1 MAEGETLILESESVS
16 LDGIPMGGWSIDAV
30 CISIRGK
37 LQRDETKHAAV
48 IAYNRRKEVKDGKG
62 DCWKERAPEPTLV
75 IPNRIRLNATSQL
88 FAPWRS
94 KSETFD
100 AVWLLHPMPMRAH
113 SAAGS
118 GSICNGPS
126 LAESTPMITPVGPTL
141 PDITAA
147 DARRWRMLFVPQ
159 FAFDDVA
166 KLDAD
171 AIIVDFQD
179 AVPLSAKAAARKG
192 LRDALEAGYLRS
204 CPVIVRINERAL
216 VLEQHR
222 DLDALVG
229 CPHVSVL
236 MPTMVERPSDL
247 DQLHESLLFHEQRVG
262 IALGS
267 YRFIVLIE
275 TPAAFARIHAIAASG
290 GGRIIGLLLGG
301 GDFFRLTGA
310 VIDSDTTIDYP
321 RNKLI
326 MAARANGLAA
336 YDTPYTS
343 LRDPIGLEQDA
354 LQAKRHGFDGK
365 ACLHPNQL
373 AIVDRCLRPT
383 LTELTWA
390 RRIEHVRKHGDL
402 RTMSRRVL
410 GSKANPEAD
419 RNTDGMAIV
428 DGQLV
433 GPPHI
438 KAAQRLL
445 AREPVS
451 PPHTDTECVRGRVV
465 SHQLQRA
472 YGVGAELENPY
483 ELTITSGMRDAWVQ
497 AFYTHDPAA
506 TSVPYATQLGLSDGV
521 RMPCPFQMAL
531 YLAVSMSATHGA
543 IYHLGFR
550 QGRQHAPVL
559 VGDTIRQ
566 RIRMRSIRNTR
577 CGKRAVVTT
586 SRELVRLSD
595 DAVLFSVDKLELY
608 RVQPADLGSPSPFV
622 QDAADPEADARW
634 STLAKGSQEATAE
647 RSHIPGLGRSHERF
661 SAGELLLHTL
671 ARPMGISTNLALSTL
686 FLVTHPIHLDHHAHD
701 LGTGHGIVVSGGLV
715 ISQMLGAVR
724 RDLTHIIWEQ
734 LVSANNIRPL
744 APTDTLGA
752 VSYIIASRSIAGRPD
767 LEVLTVK
774 SLGIKNISPSR
785 ELLGRGL
792 PLSLF
797 GRKRLGAAGYDALCR
812 QHEAMHLEGLIVC
825 DAVRHIVRVCSASL

>member
-1 MAEGETLILESESVS
+1 
-16 LDGIPMGGWSIDAV
+16 MGV
-30 CISIRGK
+30 
-37 LQRDETKHAAV
+37 
-48 IAYNRRKEVKDGKG
+48 
-62 DCWKERAPEPTLV
+62 
-75 IPNRIRLNATSQL
+75 
-88 FAPWRS
+88 
-94 KSETFD
+94 
-100 AVWLLHPMPMRAH
+100 
-113 SAAGS
+113 
-118 GSICNGPS
+118 
-126 LAESTPMITPVGPTL
+126 TL

-147 DARRWRMLFVPQ
+147 DARRWRTLLFVPQ
-159 FAFDDVA
+159 FAFDDVGE
-166 KLDAD
+166 LDAD

-179 AVPLSAKAAARKG
+179 AVPMSAKATAREG
-192 LRDALEAGYLRS
+192 LRDALEAGQLRS

-216 VLEQHR
+216 LFEQQG
-222 DLDALVG
+222 DLQALVG

-236 MPTMVERPSDL
+236 MPTMVEAPSEL
-247 DQLHESLLFHEQRVG
+247 DQLHETLLAHELRAG
-262 IALGS
+262 IKPGS

-275 TPAAFARIHAIAASG
+275 TPSAFARIHDIAASG
-290 GGRIIGLLLGG
+290 GGRIIGLFLGG

-310 VIDSDTTIDYP
+310 IIDSDSTIDYP

-343 LRDPIGLEQDA
+343 IRDPIGLEQDA

-383 LTELTWA
+383 MTELAWA
-390 RRIEHVRKHGDL
+390 RRIEEARTNGEL
-402 RTMSRRVL
+402 RTLSRRVL
-410 GSKANPEAD
+410 GDEANPAAD
-419 RNTDGMAIV
+419 RSTDGMAIV

-445 AREPVS
+445 GSEPTS
-451 PPHTDTECVRGRVV
+451 PPRNDTVRVRGRVV
-465 SHQLQRA
+465 SHQLHGT
-472 YGVGAELENPY
+472 YGVGDELENPY
-483 ELTITSGMRDAWVQ
+483 ELTITPGMRDAWVQ

-521 RMPCPFQMAL
+521 RMPCPFHMAL

-566 RIRMRSIRNTR
+566 RIRMRSIRNTGD
-577 CGKRAVVTT
+577 GKRAVVTT

-595 DAVLFSVDKLELY
+595 DEVIFSVDKLELY
-608 RVQPADLGSPSPFV
+608 RVQPANLGRPSPFV
-622 QDAADPEADARW
+622 GDDAEPEADERW
-634 STLAKGSQEATAE
+634 PALLRGSQEAAAA
-647 RSHIPGLGRSHERF
+647 RAHIPGLGCSPEQF
-661 SAGELLLHTL
+661 SAGDLLLHTL
-671 ARPMGISTNLALSTL
+671 ARPMGISTNLALSTQ
-686 FLVTHPIHLDHHAHD
+686 FLVTHPIHLDHHTHD

-715 ISQMLGAVR
+715 IGQMLGAVG

-752 VSYIIASRSIAGRPD
+752 VSYVISSREVSGRPD

-774 SLGIKNISPSR
+774 SLGLKNVSPSR
-785 ELLGRGL
+785 ELEGGEL
-792 PLSLF
+792 PLALF
-797 GRKRLGAAGYDALCR
+797 GRQRLGAADYDALCR
-812 QHEAMHLEGLIVC
+812 KHGAMHLEGRITC
-825 DAVRHIVRVCSASL
+825 DAVRHIVRLRSASS